1 MRVAAVFLCL
11 ELRRSHRGA
20 AEVAESALGSCD
32 ALSSEGE
39 PTQREFVVSLRSTAD
54 SLRVARMDVFVR
66 RARNTACAG
75 SYQEK
80 PLDLHAVSADGIVT
94 SSRLRVFATPRELAA
109 LYHVRT
115 GASSARA

>member
-1 MRVAAVFLCL
+1 
-11 ELRRSHRGA
+11 
-20 AEVAESALGSCD
+20 
-32 ALSSEGE
+32 
-39 PTQREFVVSLRSTAD
+39 
-54 SLRVARMDVFVR
+54 MDVFVQ

-80 PLDLHAVSADGIVT
+80 PLDLHAVYADGIVPPLA
-94 SSRLRVFATPRELAA
+94 RLRAFATPRELAA